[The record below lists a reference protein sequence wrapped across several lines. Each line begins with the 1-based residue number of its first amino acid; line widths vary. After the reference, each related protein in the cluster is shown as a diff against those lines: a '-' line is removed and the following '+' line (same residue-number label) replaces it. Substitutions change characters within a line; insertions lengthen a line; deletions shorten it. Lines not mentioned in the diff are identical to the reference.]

1 MKKIVV
7 LIFIHSIILKTNAQT
22 VTWADDIAC
31 IVYSHC
37 SNCHNNTNGLAAFP
51 LMNYTD
57 SYAQR
62 IAMKIFTANKS
73 MPPYLPGTDKNTYA
87 HQKNLTQA
95 EIDLIAAWANA
106 GAPEGNPANA
116 PIAPTYTTPLSV
128 ITTPDFSER
137 IPTFT
142 VPMTGLNLHRCFVL
156 NATSTTE
163 KHISTIEILPSNYS
177 AVHHVLL
184 YSDTSSIPLALDA
197 SNSQPGYHFF
207 GGVGSNSAKLL
218 YGWMRGSDAYQL
230 PTNMGIRLEPNAHL
244 ILQVDYAEDAGG
256 KIDSTQLN
264 LKFDNS
270 SSLRIVDV
278 AKFLNAD
285 INLQNPPLKIK
296 ADSVKLF
303 REQHTVSSDIT
314 LLSIAPHAHHI
325 CTSINCYG
333 ITPTNDTIHLL
344 QIDDWAVIWT
354 HGIYVFKNPIKI
366 PAGTILFGE
375 SQYDNTYL
383 NANNPFSPSHE
394 ITAGTSDT
402 TEMLLFHFAYLPYQ
416 VNDEA
421 IISDTVS
428 HTIHYINCSPL
439 HTVTG
444 LETAFKGESALVV
457 YPNPNPANDYVT
469 INVKEFDLL
478 KPNSIEIYDALGKI
492 IYSST
497 ITKST
502 VTINTSQWSKGI
514 YTINYTKNK
523 QSSHHKLII
532 N

>member
-7 LIFIHSIILKTNAQT
+7 FIFITSIIYKANAQT

-37 SNCHNNTNGLAAFP
+37 SNCHNSTNGLAAFP
-51 LMNYTD
+51 LMSYTD

-62 IAMKIFTANKS
+62 IAMKIFTSNKS
-73 MPPYLPGTDKNTYA
+73 MPPYLPSTDKNTYA
-87 HQKNLTQA
+87 HQKNLTQT

-116 PIAPTYTTPLSV
+116 PIPPTHPTPLSV
-128 ITTPDFSER
+128 IVTPDFSER

-156 NATSTTE
+156 NNTYATE
-163 KHISTIEILPSNYS
+163 KYISTIEILPSNYS

-197 SNSQPGYHFF
+197 SNSQPGYNFF
-207 GGVGSNSAKLL
+207 GGVGSKSAKLL
-218 YGWMRGSDAYQL
+218 YGWMQGSDAYKL

-244 ILQVDYAEDAGG
+244 ILQVDYAEDAGN
-256 KIDSTQLN
+256 KKDSTQLN

-285 INLQNPPLKIK
+285 VNLQNPPLKIK
-296 ADSVKLF
+296 ADSIKMF
-303 REQHTVSSDIT
+303 HEQYTVSSDIT
-314 LLSIAPHAHHI
+314 LLSIAPHAHNI
-325 CTSINCYG
+325 CTSMTCYG

-344 QIDDWAVIWT
+344 QIDNWAVIWT

-366 PAGTILFGE
+366 PAGTILHSE
-375 SQYDNTYL
+375 SQFNNTYI
-383 NANNPFSPSHE
+383 NTNNPFSPSHE
-394 ITAGTSDT
+394 IREGTSDT

-416 VNDEA
+416 VNDET
-421 IISDTVS
+421 IIADTVT
-428 HTIHYINCSPL
+428 HTLHYLNCTPIHN
-439 HTVTG
+439 VTG
-444 LETAFKGESALVV
+444 VETFSKVDAGYIV
-457 YPNPNPANDYVT
+457 YPNPANDYVT

-478 KPNSIEIYDALGKI
+478 KPNTIEIYDALGKI

-502 VTINTSQWSKGI
+502 MTINTNPWSKGV
-514 YTINYTKNK
+514 YTIHLMQNN
-523 QSSHHKLII
+523 QIIHHKLII